1 MSPKQ
6 IVLAAHFPGVNNTTL
21 WNRAESGSQID
32 FSSFRHFAATAER
45 GLFDY
50 LFLAEGLRLREHKGE
65 VYELD
70 VLGRPNTLAVLAAL
84 AGVTEHIGLV
94 GTLSATFNEPYE
106 LARQLAT
113 LDALSDGRAGWNI
126 VTTSDAFHGANFRRG
141 AFLPHGERYTRAAE
155 FLALSRELWD
165 SWSADAVLADTA
177 TGEFLRP
184 GSVSRI
190 EHHGAQFDVSGY
202 ATVPRTRQGHPLIVQ
217 AGDSPDGRDFAA
229 RDAEVIFSRH
239 TSFDEAHTFYADVTA
254 RLAAVGRTKD
264 SLKILPGATFVL
276 GDTAADAEEK
286 ARAIAEEQ
294 ITPQTAIAF
303 LEQTWGR
310 DLTDFDP
317 DGPLPDVEPVE
328 GSDISQGRALKI
340 EGARRTIEAWRDRAE
355 SENLSIRELVLAVTP
370 RPSFVGT
377 AADVAAEIDRYV
389 QGDAS
394 DGFVLIG
401 HTTPGGLD
409 EFVSDVIPLLQ
420 ERGSY
425 RTDYPDRATLRDLLF
440 APR

>member
-1 MSPKQ
+1 MTRKQ
-6 IVLAAHFPGVNNTTL
+6 IVLAAHFPGVNNQTI
-21 WNRAESGSQID
+21 WSRPESGSQID
-32 FSSFRHFAATAER
+32 IDSFTRFAATAER
-45 GLFDY
+45 GRFDY

-70 VLGRPNTLAVLAAL
+70 VLGRPNTLAILAAL
-84 AGVTEHIGLV
+84 AGVTSNIGLV

-141 AFLPHGERYTRAAE
+141 AFLPHAERYTRAEE
-155 FLALSRELWD
+155 FLAVARQLWD
-165 SWSADAVLADTA
+165 SWAPDAVAADSS
-177 TGEFLRP
+177 GFLRP
-184 GSVSRI
+184 GAVSRV
-190 EHHGAQFDVSGY
+190 EHHGAHFDVSGY
-202 ATVPRTRQGHPLIVQ
+202 GTVPRTRQGHPLIVQ

-239 TSFDEAHTFYADVTA
+239 PSFDEGRAFYTDVTA
-254 RLAAVGRTKD
+254 RLEAVGRSKD

-276 GDTAADAEEK
+276 GDSADDAADR
-286 ARAIAEEQ
+286 ARSIAEEQ

-303 LEQTWGR
+303 LEQVWGR
-310 DLTDFDP
+310 DLTSYDP

-328 GSDISQGRALKI
+328 GSGISQGRALKI
-340 EGARRTIEAWRDRAE
+340 EGARRTIERWRALAAE
-355 SENLSIRELVLAVTP
+355 RNLSIRQLVLAVTP
-370 RPSFVGT
+370 APSFVGT
-377 AADVAAEIDRYV
+377 AATVAAEIDRYV
-389 QGDAS
+389 QGDAA

-409 EFVSDVIPLLQ
+409 EFVDSVIPLLQ
-420 ERGSY
+420 ERGSF
-425 RTDYPDRATLRDLLF
+425 RSEYPAGATLRELLF
-440 APR
+440 G